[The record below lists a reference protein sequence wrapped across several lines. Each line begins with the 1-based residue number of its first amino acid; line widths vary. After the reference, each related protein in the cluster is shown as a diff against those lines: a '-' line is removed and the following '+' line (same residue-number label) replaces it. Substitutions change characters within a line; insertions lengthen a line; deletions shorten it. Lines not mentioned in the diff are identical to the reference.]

1 MGFMSGE
8 YIGHSRTG
16 IPLYSM
22 NVLVILELLQG
33 PRLCIKIYPF
43 CGTTTHSHE
52 SVFRVITMDTIV
64 VFAANRMRNIM
75 LCIQT
80 TIKLP
85 VSVQVWG
92 AISNRDLSFP
102 RKLNGNMDSAKYQGD
117 VIHDIKMVGECVMF
131 PQKEYIFVH
140 GLVPCHTTK
149 STRTFLEC
157 QKWPGN
163 SPDINPIENVS
174 DIMQK

>member
-1 MGFMSGE
+1 MVFISGE
-8 YIGHSRTG
+8 YPDHSRTG

-22 NVLVILELLQG
+22 NVLVILELLHG
-33 PRLCIKIYPF
+33 ARSCIKIYLF

-52 SVFRVITMDTIV
+52 SVFRVITIDIIV
-64 VFAANRMRNIM
+64 MFAANRMRNIM

-80 TIKLP
+80 TVKLP

-92 AISNRDLSFP
+92 AISNRDLSFL
-102 RKLNGNMDSAKYQGD
+102 RKLNGNMDNAKYHGD
-117 VIHDIKMVGECVMF
+117 VIYDIKMVGECVLF
-131 PQKEYIFVH
+131 PQKGYIFVH
-140 GLVPCHTTK
+140 GLAPCHTTK

-157 QKWPGN
+157 QEWPGN

>member
-8 YIGHSRTG
+8 YPGHSRTG

-22 NVLVILELLQG
+22 NDLVILELLQG
-33 PRLCIKIYPF
+33 ARSCIKIYPF

-52 SVFRVITMDTIV
+52 SVFRVITIDTIV
-64 VFAANRMRNIM
+64 LFAANRMRNIM

-80 TIKLP
+80 TVKLP
-85 VSVQVWG
+85 VSVQVW
-92 AISNRDLSFP
+92 AISNRGLSFL
-102 RKLNGNMDSAKYQGD
+102 RKMNGNMDSAKYQGD

-131 PQKEYIFVH
+131 PQKGYICVH
-140 GLVPCHTTK
+140 GLAPCHTTK

-157 QKWPGN
+157 QEWPGN